1 MLALSVTFGA
11 SSPKG
16 GAKSLTGTFLASPFD
31 RLPPR
36 RGKMSRERQKGEQGG
51 IASAMTERARP
62 LAAILNGQITWNK
75 KNLR

>member
-16 GAKSLTGTFLASPFD
+16 GAKSLTGTFLASPLG
-31 RLPPR
+31 R
-36 RGKMSRERQKGEQGG
+36 GG

-75 KNLR
+75 KNFR